1 MCKLLIL
8 EVNLDRWA
16 AWHCSLA
23 IRFSTATLLAW
34 LFFFFFLALGKTNK
48 YVHPWQTTGSFK
60 KLWRARFSAVQNP
73 STVCS
78 NQLQFVSATEQLP
91 VYIYIYQVTIC
102 CWDSNLSTPVTN
114 LSMLLLGVHW
124 PVECLNSFR
133 RNGTVFSRNI
143 ATRSLPNPEKNITL
157 N

>member
-1 MCKLLIL
+1 MCKLLIP

-34 LFFFFFLALGKTNK
+34 LFFLALGKTNK
-48 YVHPWQTTGSFK
+48 YVHPRQTTGSFK
-60 KLWRARFSAVQNP
+60 KLWRARFSSVQNP

-78 NQLQFVSATEQLP
+78 NQLQFCECNWTTAC
-91 VYIYIYQVTIC
+91 VYLHIS
-102 CWDSNLSTPVTN
+102 SNH
-114 LSMLLLGVHW
+114 LLLGLQSFHPGHQLRHAPAW
-124 PVECLNSFR
+124 CSLACWMNSFG
-133 RNGTVFSRNI
+133 RNGTVFNRNP
-143 ATRSLPNPEKNITL
+143 ATHSLPNPEKNITL